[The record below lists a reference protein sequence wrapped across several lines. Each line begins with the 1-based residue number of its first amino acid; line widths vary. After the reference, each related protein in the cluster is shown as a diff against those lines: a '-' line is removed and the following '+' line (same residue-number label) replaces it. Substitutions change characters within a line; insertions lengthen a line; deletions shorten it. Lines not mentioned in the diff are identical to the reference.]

1 MRAGRFTA
9 LLLAAV
15 LALIAAAT
23 VQADRKPTVKER
35 KAVAAIV
42 DLPAK
47 CAHVRISTVT
57 EKPKWA
63 SVSFR
68 PHSPESCQPFASDG
82 VTVAKK
88 RSGRWRFVTAGSSF
102 DCPDLYKDVPVSV
115 AQDLGI
121 DCR

>member
-1 MRAGRFTA
+1 MWAGRFFA
-9 LLLAAV
+9 LFLVAA
-15 LALIAAAT
+15 LALSAVAT
-23 VQADRKPTVKER
+23 VQADRKPTDKER
-35 KAVAAIV
+35 KAVAAVI

-68 PHSPESCQPFASDG
+68 PHSPEACEPFASDG

-102 DCPDLYKDVPVSV
+102 ECVDLYKEVPVSV
-115 AQDLGI
+115 AQDLSI